1 MYEAAAFRLGFV
13 GVFPRVGSGVCMDQR
28 DDTLASLGEAN
39 DQLMAKNHAL
49 AKALNRATQELT
61 KAKAHR
67 G

>member
-1 MYEAAAFRLGFV
+1 
-13 GVFPRVGSGVCMDQR
+13 MDQR

-61 KAKAHR
+61 KAKAQPVSYTHLTLPTNSLV
-67 G
+67 